1 MTRSHPLVF
10 VLVVVAYALVVG
22 SGCAEDEGPP
32 SDSIAGTGS
41 SGGNPAT
48 VRFALETDVETDREA
63 IDFARLSAGVVEFA
77 RIDAAGACRF
87 APDEVFALGAFVGFD
102 GSQALLIDVE
112 GLCRVRFRPPSEH
125 PLVQMSVE
133 RARARQVF
141 IDLFLPSG
149 VDIVVDLPSEGSAQG
164 GGSPEEEVEI
174 VVVLL
179 GSPILEAIQRAN
191 LGADAV
197 VRLSELDPEFGAQL
211 LDAILSSIVLYLDPT
226 PGDARVT
233 AEERTPERVVGR
245 VERADVERFPSAAA
259 DD

>member
-1 MTRSHPLVF
+1 MTRSH
-10 VLVVVAYALVVG
+10 ALVLALVATAVAVG
-22 SGCAEDEGPP
+22 SGCAEDDGPP

-48 VRFALETDVETDREA
+48 VRFALETDAEADREA
-63 IDFARLSAGVVEFA
+63 IDFAQLSAGVVEFA
-77 RIDAAGACRF
+77 RIDAAGECRF
-87 APDEVFALGAFVGFD
+87 SPGEVFALGAFVGFD
-102 GSQALLIDVE
+102 GSQALLIDVD

-133 RARARQVF
+133 RARALQVF

-149 VDIVVDLPSEGSAQG
+149 VDIVVDLPSSGSAQTDEG
-164 GGSPEEEVEI
+164 LAEDELEI

-179 GSPILEAIQRAN
+179 GSPVLEAIQRAN

-197 VRLSELDPEFGAQL
+197 VRLSELDPEFGAQI

-233 AEERTPERVVGR
+233 AAERTPERVVGR
-245 VERADVERFPSAAA
+245 IERADVERFPSAAP